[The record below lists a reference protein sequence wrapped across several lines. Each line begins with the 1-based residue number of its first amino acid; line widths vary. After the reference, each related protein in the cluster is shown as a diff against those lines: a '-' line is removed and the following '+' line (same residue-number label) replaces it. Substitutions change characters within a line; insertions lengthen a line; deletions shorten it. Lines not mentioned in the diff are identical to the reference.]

1 MTRANKLSRRQFI
14 DLSRRFGAKAA
25 IYGAGT
31 LALSGSLPMLSSF
44 LARDVHAQAKAKYK
58 LRWGASTINEKN
70 DQHVV
75 TGIFEFVK
83 QLETLTDGEVHV
95 QMIGSGGAC
104 VENACGDKVAN
115 GVLDMG
121 SSSSQ
126 NLGSVFPYSVAIDF
140 PFLWN
145 DRGDLHKMLYAKEM
159 NPVYRDVWR
168 KRYGIELIY
177 QSNEMR
183 NIMMGAKYDSAPE
196 VRTPEA
202 LRGAKMRITNS
213 EMIRAFAAGIGMN
226 PIPLAWTELLEGL
239 KSGVVDAAETWPGA
253 ATGFG
258 MHKVLAQDV
267 AVEFCPGSFTIFV
280 ASRSF
285 DKLPDR
291 IKEAFYEAGSLAM
304 KAAYD
309 QLTVAQNEVI
319 GNGDKPSAESAY
331 KQSKIRLIRLTAA
344 ERAAFK
350 ELAGV
355 EGKNRAAYDAVRKQL
370 DELAGLDVY
379 GALKEFADKTKGQP
393 VAPEKWWA

>member
-1 MTRANKLSRRQFI
+1 MRAANRLSRRQFFA
-14 DLSRRFGAKAA
+14 LSSRYGLKAA
-25 IYGAGT
+25 LWGAGT
-31 LALSGSLPMLSSF
+31 LAATGAMPSLGSYV
-44 LARDVHAQAKAKYK
+44 LADARAQEKAKYK

-75 TGIFEFVK
+75 TGIYEFAK
-83 QLETLTDGEVHV
+83 QLEALTDGEVHL
-95 QMIGSGGAC
+95 QMIGSAGAC

-126 NLGSVFPYSVAIDF
+126 NLGSVFPYAVAIDF

-159 NPVYRDVWR
+159 NRAYRDVWR
-168 KRYGIELIY
+168 SRYGIELIY
-177 QSNEMR
+177 LSNEMR
-183 NIMMGAKYDSAPE
+183 NVMMGAKYASAPDI
-196 VRTPEA
+196 RQPEA
-202 LRGAKMRITNS
+202 LKGAKMRITNS
-213 EMIRAFAAGIGMN
+213 EMIRAFATGIGMN

-267 AVEFCPGSFTIFV
+267 AVEFCPGSFTVFV

-291 IKEAFYEAGSLAM
+291 IKEAFYEAGSRAM
-304 KAAYD
+304 LAAYN
-309 QLTVAQNEVI
+309 QLTTAKNQVI
-319 GNGDKPSAESAY
+319 GNGDSPTADSAY
-331 KQSKIRLIRLTAA
+331 QQSKIRLIRLSAA
-344 ERAAFK
+344 ERAAFV

-355 EGKNRAAYDAVRKQL
+355 EGKNKAAYDNVRKQL
-370 DELAGLDVY
+370 DGLAGFDVY
-379 GALKEFADKTKGQP
+379 GAMKEFADRTKDQP
-393 VAPEKWWA
+393 VTPQKWWA